1 MRILVFGALA
11 FAILFGGGLLGF
23 LLSRRL
29 PESYNDAG
37 TRAVVTTAM
46 RTVSLLSALRL
57 GLLVAT
63 AKNKFDSNNA
73 QTERFAADVMSLNRE
88 LVNYGAD
95 ATDVRALLHR
105 YVVAKIAAVWPSLDG
120 PKPAPD
126 DPPPWRLIDEVQQK
140 LRALHP
146 QSDEQRATL
155 GGALQIAADFTRSTW
170 LQKAQETDHV
180 PQPFVLILMAWL
192 FLLFVGIGLFA
203 PRNAVTVTALLVTAF
218 SIASAIALI
227 DDLDA
232 PYLGFIIV
240 SPQPMQRALAEIS
253 AP

>member
-1 MRILVFGALA
+1 MRILVFGLAA
-11 FAILFGGGLLGF
+11 FAVIFGGGLLGF

-37 TRAVVTTAM
+37 TRALVTTAI
-46 RTVSLLSALRL
+46 RTVSLLSALVL

-88 LVNYGAD
+88 LVNYGPD
-95 ATDVRALLHR
+95 AAAIRALLHR
-105 YVVAKIAAVWPSLDG
+105 YVVAKIATVWPSLDG

-126 DPPPWRLIDEVQQK
+126 DPPPWLIDEVQQK

-146 QSDEQRATL
+146 QSEEQRATL
-155 GGALQIAADFTRSTW
+155 LGTLQIAADFTRATW
-170 LQKAQETDHV
+170 LQKAQEADHV
-180 PQPFVLILMAWL
+180 PQPFVVILMVWL

-203 PRNAVTVTALLVTAF
+203 PRNAVTVTALLVTAL

-232 PYLGFIIV
+232 PYRGFIVV

>member
-11 FAILFGGGLLGF
+11 FAVIFGGGLLGF

-37 TRAVVTTAM
+37 TRAVLIAAI
-46 RTVSLLSALRL
+46 RTVSLLSALVL

-63 AKNKFDSNNA
+63 AKNKFDANTA
-73 QTERFAADVMSLNRE
+73 QTERFAADVMSLDRE
-88 LVNYGAD
+88 LANYGSD
-95 ATDVRALLHR
+95 ATDIRTLLHR
-105 YVVAKIAAVWPSLDG
+105 YVVAKIATVWPYLDG

-126 DPPPWRLIDEVQQK
+126 DPPPWRLIEETQQR

-146 QSDEQRATL
+146 QSEVQRATL
-155 GGALQIAADFTRSTW
+155 SGALQIAGDFTRSTW
-170 LQKAQETDHV
+170 LQKAQEGDHV
-180 PQPFVLILMAWL
+180 PQPFVLILMTWL
-192 FLLFVGIGLFA
+192 FLLFAGVGLFA
-203 PRNAVTVTALLVTAF
+203 PRNVVTVAALLVTAL

-232 PYLGFIIV
+232 PFRGFVVV

>member
-1 MRILVFGALA
+1 MRILLFGLVA
-11 FAILFGGGLLGF
+11 FAVIFGGGLLGF

-37 TRAVVTTAM
+37 TRAVVVAAI
-46 RTVSLLSALRL
+46 RTVSLLSALVL

-63 AKNKFDSNNA
+63 AKNKFDTNTA

-88 LVNYGAD
+88 LVNYGPD
-95 ATDVRALLHR
+95 ATDIRVVLHR
-105 YVVAKIAAVWPSLDG
+105 YAVAKIAAVWPYVDG
-120 PKPAPD
+120 PKPGPN
-126 DPPPWRLIDEVQQK
+126 DPPPWRLIEDAQQK

-146 QSDEQRATL
+146 QSEVQRATQS
-155 GGALQIAADFTRSTW
+155 GALQIAADFTRATW
-170 LQKAQETDHV
+170 LQKAQEGDHV
-180 PQPFVLILMAWL
+180 PQPFVLILMTWL

-203 PRNAVTVTALLVTAF
+203 PRNLVTVGALLVTAL

-232 PYLGFIIV
+232 SYQGFVVV
-240 SPQPMQRALAEIS
+240 SPQPMQRALAEIG